1 MAQWARIGGGVSVS
15 LSELAIINLAVYK
28 LNEGGAL
35 PVISR
40 ETSMYASSHRFC
52 GRTCLYVIHNAASL

>member
-1 MAQWARIGGGVSVS
+1 MAEWTRVYMDVSVS

-52 GRTCLYVIHNAASL
+52 GLYVIHNAASL